1 MMKQI
6 SYFYSAENESAINL
20 EIWKM
25 FMNKSETERKIHFA
39 YTGIVFDV
47 QLEEVGKVDLPKR
60 VQMLIDENGME
71 VLPIFVVNEA
81 VYNYGDF
88 SVIDAVEELL
98 DVGVSIQVE
107 ED

>member
-1 MMKQI
+1 MKRI
-6 SYFYSAENESAINL
+6 SYFYSAENESEINL

-25 FMNKSETERKIHFA
+25 FMNQSEAEREIHFD
-39 YTGIVFDV
+39 YTGIVFDI
-47 QLEEVGKVDLPKR
+47 QLGEVGKVDLPER
-60 VQMLIDENGME
+60 IQMLIDKNGME
-71 VLPIFVVNEA
+71 ALPILVVDDA
-81 VYNYGDF
+81 VYNYGEF